1 MKLDSEVIEVAPEV
15 PASQAKLTLV
25 AILAASLG
33 VTLTL
38 IVAGI
43 WWHYQ
48 QRAAW
53 DAQVQTLKDTVQ
65 QRDTA
70 LADLRAQNASLAK
83 HVKLLKEYS
92 IARSTA
98 DGGQAT
104 PVERTAPAV
113 GAAKSAG
120 GATASL
126 PSTPSTAPRTSAA
139 GRTKKAKAQ
148 DCELVGKTPEQQA
161 ATLRRCVSQID
172 PPADP
177 PRP

>member
-1 MKLDSEVIEVAPEV
+1 VKLDSETIEVAPEV

-33 VTLTL
+33 MALTL
-38 IVAGI
+38 IAVGV

-53 DAQVQTLKDTVQ
+53 DAQVQSLTATVQ
-65 QRDTA
+65 KNNIA

-83 HVKLLKEYS
+83 HIKLLKEYS

-104 PVERTAPAV
+104 PVERAAPA
-113 GAAKSAG
+113 
-120 GATASL
+120 ATASIASA
-126 PSTPSTAPRTSAA
+126 PSAAPRTSAA
-139 GRTKKAKAQ
+139 GKTKKAKAQ